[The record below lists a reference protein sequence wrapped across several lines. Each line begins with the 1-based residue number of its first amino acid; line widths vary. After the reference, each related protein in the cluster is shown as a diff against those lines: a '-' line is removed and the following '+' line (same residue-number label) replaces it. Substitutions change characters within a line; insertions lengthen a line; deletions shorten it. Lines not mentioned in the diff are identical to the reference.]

1 MYVFKSITVKTAF
14 YFVTGNFLKK
24 ISRTFTALGSFYVE
38 FDIQSK

>member
-24 ISRTFTALGSFYVE
+24 FQEPFTALGSFYVE